1 MVSVLSKP
9 EETREAEGPTP
20 QASAEHGGGRGSPA
34 RQGASV
40 PLPPA
45 VRSIQAHLH
54 RGAGTCFTPS
64 SRPML
69 LSCGDSPHPTPQ
81 APRHIR
87 DNVAKSPGISRPGQ
101 RGSNRTGGRHGVE
114 QTHAQKGCREPVL
127 GASIRLV
134 TSADAVI
141 VSCWVV
147 PVACGVCRALHSEFG
162 DVLSLPVR
170 PLSPG
175 VPCSSGSRGPPGLG
189 TCSWSWFALRQGPE
203 RLVCAEAARA
213 GYRVCSRLMER
224 EDQSDHKHTK
234 RPH

>member
-9 EETREAEGPTP
+9 EDPRSRGANTAGHGGST
-20 QASAEHGGGRGSPA
+20 GGGRGSPA

-69 LSCGDSPHPTPQ
+69 LSCGDAPHPTPQ

-134 TSADAVI
+134 TSADTVI
-141 VSCWVV
+141 VSCWVI
-147 PVACGVCRALHSEFG
+147 PGCAWC
-162 DVLSLPVR
+162 LPCPSQRVR
-170 PLSPG
+170 GCSQSSCVSP
-175 VPCSSGSRGPPGLG
+175 
-189 TCSWSWFALRQGPE
+189 
-203 RLVCAEAARA
+203 
-213 GYRVCSRLMER
+213 
-224 EDQSDHKHTK
+224 
-234 RPH
+234 